1 MSESALISIA
11 LIVTIAGMG
20 LCALTIDV
28 HWKQLRG
35 VKPSS
40 SAQQM
45 ALRVAGGLAFVL
57 SFWICTK
64 ANPVS
69 MAVLVWTMLLTVSA
83 AVVAAA
89 LTLSTWKKKPI
100 KTS

>member
-1 MSESALISIA
+1 MSESALIGIA
-11 LIVTIAGMG
+11 FVVSSAGMG
-20 LCALTIDV
+20 LCTLTIEV
-28 HWKQLRG
+28 HWKQLLGARG
-35 VKPSS
+35 PSS
-40 SAQQM
+40 TQQM
-45 ALRVAGGLAFVL
+45 ALRIAGGVTFAL

-89 LTLSTWKKKPI
+89 LTLAVRKRRPA
-100 KTS
+100 KT